1 MIELLETRGD
11 EDKLAT
17 SMPGIDTA
25 PDAGLWGQHYLER
38 RNLQTSNE
46 THEIVE
52 RQLIEMRPGMVEN
65 WLALIKIASNGL
77 IGTTIVL
84 AVLTLIT
91 FMASI
96 LRSLVLSY

>member
-11 EDKLAT
+11 QVELAT
-17 SMPGIDTA
+17 SMPGIDTVRN
-25 PDAGLWGQHYLER
+25 AGSSGQHCLER

-52 RQLIEMRPGMVEN
+52 RQLIEMRPGIVEN

-84 AVLTLIT
+84 AVLALIT
-91 FMASI
+91 FMASF